1 MLNQAQIIGRI
12 GKDPEV
18 RYMPS
23 GDAVTNFSVA
33 TSERWK
39 DKATGEQKEATEW
52 HRITTFGKLAE
63 ICGEYLRKGS
73 LVYIQ
78 GKIVTRKWQDKD
90 GSDRY
95 STEIKADQMRMLSG
109 RQDNESSHSPA
120 EQAQRPQPAAAK
132 PAETGQGSLADMT
145 DDIPFD

>member
-12 GKDPEV
+12 GMDPEV

-90 GSDRY
+90 GNDRY
-95 STEIKADQMRMLSG
+95 STEIKADQMRMLGS
-109 RQDNESSHSPA
+109 RQDAESA
-120 EQAQRPQPAAAK
+120 REQTQPTERRQPAAAQ
-132 PAETGQGSLADMT
+132 PSASSQGSLGDLD
-145 DDIPFD
+145 DDIPF

>member
-23 GDAVTNFSVA
+23 GDAVTTFSVA

-39 DKATGEQKEATEW
+39 DKQTGEQKEATEW

-63 ICGEYLRKGS
+63 ICGEYLRKGG

-109 RQDNESSHSPA
+109 RQDNESSPSPA
-120 EQAQRPQPAAAK
+120 GQAKPYQPAAAQ
-132 PAETGQGSLADMT
+132 PEQNGQGSLADMT